1 MKKTVWVNVLAL
13 GLVLLVALGGAE
25 AAALRSGDQGPYVS
39 EVQQALFDAGYEI
52 EVDGKFGPAT
62 ERALKQFQADNGLEV
77 DGLAGTDVYRLLLGK
92 EVPADIPTRDAT
104 ASIMVSRGGYGG
116 DFQHRLAQ
124 TAIQY
129 LGVPYVYGGST
140 PTGGFDCSG
149 FVQYVYRQMGI
160 DLPRTADVQYLVG
173 TPVEKDQLRTGDLVF
188 FAGDYVNVS
197 HVGIYLSDGN
207 FIHAST
213 TYGIAYDSLYRDYR
227 VDHYVGATR
236 IIY

>member
-1 MKKTVWVNVLAL
+1 MLTLAL
-13 GLVLLVALGGAE
+13 VLGGALGGAE
-25 AAALRSGDQGPYVS
+25 AAALRLGDQGQYVMD
-39 EVQQALFDAGYEI
+39 VQQALAEAGYEV

-62 ERALKQFQADNGLEV
+62 ERALKQFQADNGLEA
-77 DGLAGTDVYRLLLGK
+77 DGLAGTDVYRVLLGQ
-92 EVPADIPTRDAT
+92 EVPADIPERGVT
-104 ASIMVSRGGYGG
+104 APTVTVSRGGYAV

-129 LGVPYVYGGST
+129 LGVPYVYGGSS

-173 TPVEKDQLRTGDLVF
+173 TPVEKDQLMTGDLVF

-227 VDHYVGATR
+227 VEHYVGATR
-236 IIY
+236 VIY